1 MLESMSIAATG
12 MHAQQL
18 TIDVVANNL
27 ANANTMGFKKSRI
40 DFEDLVYRA
49 AHPNKNGLINP
60 DIMQPFG
67 TGTALLSVGK
77 VFDSGELK
85 KTERSLDIALQGE
98 GFLEV
103 IMPDGS
109 YGYTRAGSLKVDKDG
124 MLTNMDG
131 HALSSLIQMPED
143 TQNIIIDK
151 DGKVFIEIVS
161 EDDPLNVG
169 QIELS
174 KFVNP
179 MELTPMGSN
188 LYKPSDAS
196 GDALYGTAG
205 NNGFASIEQGYLE
218 ASNVS
223 LVEELTNLMMAQR
236 AYELNSKVI
245 QASDEILG
253 IVNGLRR

>member
-1 MLESMSIAATG
+1 MNIAATG

-49 AHPNKNGLINP
+49 ARPNSNGLINP
-60 DIMQPFG
+60 DIMQPLG
-67 TGTALLSVGK
+67 TGTALLGVGK
-77 VFDSGELK
+77 VFDTGELK
-85 KTERSLDIALQGE
+85 KTERLLDVALQGD
-98 GFLEV
+98 GFFEV
-103 IMPDGS
+103 VMPDGS
-109 YGYTRAGSLKVDKDG
+109 YGYTRAGSLKINKDG
-124 MLTNMDG
+124 MLTNMG
-131 HALSSLIQMPED
+131 GYMLSSLIQIPED
-143 TQNIIIDK
+143 VQSIAINK
-151 DGKVFIEIVS
+151 DGKVFVEIAS
-161 EDDPLNVG
+161 EDDPLEVG

-179 MELTPMGSN
+179 MELSPMGGN
-188 LYKPSDAS
+188 LYRPNNAS
-196 GDALYGTAG
+196 GDPLYGVAG
-205 NNGFASIEQGYLE
+205 ENGFASIEQGYLE

-245 QASDEILG
+245 QASDEMLG